1 MTTSGVTIYTSLRGV
16 ITSLISPTI
25 LLGLGIFGL
34 TAGSANAVALVL
46 TVLGALLA
54 LVTLLDYPQRVEFHE
69 TGIDRV
75 CLLRRHRLRWEDVR
89 AIERARGTLLSYVRL
104 RNAGDE
110 PTAPRAP
117 SGGLVARGPKGRRW
131 LLCDR
136 IESQPEFDAIK
147 AEIASRADWVAIA
160 AARPSPTTPP
170 TTLYRRG
177 VDNPMDG

>member
-1 MTTSGVTIYTSLRGV
+1 MASSGVTIYTSWRGV
-16 ITSLISPTI
+16 VTSFISPAI

-34 TAGSANAVALVL
+34 IAGSTNAVALVL
-46 TVLGALLA
+46 TLVGALLA

-69 TGIDRV
+69 AGIDRV
-75 CLLRRHRLRWEDVR
+75 CLLRRHRLSWRDVR
-89 AIERARGTLLSYVRL
+89 ALERARGTLLSYVRL

-110 PTAPRAP
+110 PTAPRTP
-117 SGGLVARGPKGRRW
+117 SGGLVARGAKGRRW

-147 AEIASRADWVAIA
+147 AEVAARADWVAIA

-177 VDNPMDG
+177 VDNPLDS